1 MQGLIDH
8 HRIGTLITRGP
19 LDAWIRAV
27 GCSAT
32 VLLELMGHDN
42 LSRAQA
48 RLLLGAIISD
58 TFNFTSPTTTAE
70 DRLAVERL
78 LPIADLVLAPFAQ
91 TLLER
96 RTQLGDTP
104 LCELLVADEKAY
116 QIAGHS
122 LMVSQICVMDP
133 SQIHSRM
140 EELHHAMAQRLTLD
154 SLDGYVLMLTDS
166 GQGEQ
171 RAPLCQQGHT
181 ASRAGSPGG
190 GPQPQERGASLVDPT
205 AAHKPPARPCHS
217 GGPPTATVVAPLR
230 HQDPCTL
237 ARSRVSSMI
246 TRHSQ
251 DKPHGCATHGP
262 FTHLIPPSRGPWTA
276 CLHSPFNCV
285 CYADVNKGD
294 FARPPRQRMKS
305 GAQDR
310 RVRTMQYRAGSLW

>member
-1 MQGLIDH
+1 MLHVFGHKNPDSDSICTALVTADWLNRQGRPAQAYALGDPIAETRFILETAGVEAPPILTGSVANKPVFLVDFSELEQGPEGLAEADVQGLIDH

-19 LDAWIRAV
+19 LDAWVRAV

-70 DRLAVERL
+70 DRLAVDRL
-78 LPIADLVLAPFAQ
+78 LPIADLALAPFAQ

-140 EELHHAMAQRLTLD
+140 EELHQAMAQRLTLD
-154 SLDGYVLMLTDS
+154 SLDGYVLMLTDLAKGS
-166 GQGEQ
+166 SE
-171 RAPLCQQGHT
+171 LHF
-181 ASRAGSPGG
+181 ASRGILPAEPVQLAG
-190 GPQPQERGASLVDPT
+190 AL
-205 AAHKPPARPCHS
+205 
-217 GGPPTATVVAPLR
+217 
-230 HQDPCTL
+230 
-237 ARSRVSSMI
+237 SR
-246 TRHSQ
+246 
-251 DKPHGCATHGP
+251 KKEG
-262 FTHLIPPSRGPWTA
+262 LPWLTQQ
-276 CLHSPFNCV
+276 LSKV
-285 CYADVNKGD
+285 
-294 FARPPRQRMKS
+294 PR
-305 GAQDR
+305 
-310 RVRTMQYRAGSLW
+310 